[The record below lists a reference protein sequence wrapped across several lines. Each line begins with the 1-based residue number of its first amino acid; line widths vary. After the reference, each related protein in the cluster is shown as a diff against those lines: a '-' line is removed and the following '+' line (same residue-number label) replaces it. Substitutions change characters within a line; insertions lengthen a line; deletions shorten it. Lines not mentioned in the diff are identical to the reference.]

1 MELIGSKLDM
11 NELAWFVQSNYGVN
25 LSMYRSTCMKRRI
38 VHRLNMVNCESIDD
52 YFSYIGE
59 HPDEIEKLMDII
71 TIHVTGFFRDA
82 DIFSTLEKI
91 VFPEL
96 IMEKTCSEQPVIR
109 VWSAGCS
116 TGEET
121 YSLAMLLEYLV
132 RKSQHSIELEVFGT
146 DLSEEVC
153 RTARAGLYS
162 REKILEIP
170 LRIRSNAIS
179 PERDLFKISSDVRR
193 VVKFKT
199 HNLFSPPP
207 FSMFDL
213 IVCRNVLIH
222 FERDVRG
229 KINRHFHSS
238 LNDDGLLLLGTS
250 EALDTEAL
258 ERFSLVYPRSKI
270 YRKINNNCSKEE

>member
-1 MELIGSKLDM
+1 MELISSELDM

-25 LSMYRSTCMKRRI
+25 LSMYRSTCMHRRI
-38 VHRLNMVNCESIDD
+38 VHRLNMIKCESIDD

-71 TIHVTGFFRDA
+71 TIHVTEFFRDA
-82 DIFSTLEKI
+82 DIFSTLEKTI
-91 VFPEL
+91 FPEL
-96 IMEKTCSEQPVIR
+96 IMEKASAEQPVIR

-132 RKSQHSIELEVFGT
+132 RKSQKGIELEVFGT

-153 RTARAGLYS
+153 RIARAGLYS
-162 REKILEIP
+162 REKIMDIP

-179 PERDLFKISSDVRR
+179 PEGDLFKISSNVRR
-193 VVKFKT
+193 VVKFRA
-199 HNLFSPPP
+199 HNLFFPPP

-222 FERDVRG
+222 FEHDIRG
-229 KINRHFHSS
+229 TINRYFHSS
-238 LNDDGLLLLGTS
+238 LNDDGLLLLGKS
-250 EALDTEAL
+250 EALGTEAL
-258 ERFSLVYPRSKI
+258 ERFSLVHPRSKI
-270 YRKINNNCSKEE
+270 YRKMNNNCSKEG

>member
-1 MELIGSKLDM
+1 MKLINGELDM

-25 LSMYRSTCMKRRI
+25 LSMYRSTCINRRI
-38 VHRLNMVNCESIDD
+38 IHRLNMVNCESIDD

-59 HPDEIEKLMDII
+59 HPDEIEKLMDIV

-82 DIFSTLEKI
+82 DVYSMLEKT
-91 VFPEL
+91 VFPGL
-96 IMEKTCSEQPVIR
+96 IKEKACSEHPVIR

-132 RKSQHSIELEVFGT
+132 RKSQNNIELEVFGT

-153 RTARAGLYS
+153 KIARSGIYS

-170 LRIRSNAIS
+170 LHIRSNAIS
-179 PERDLFKISSDVRR
+179 PERDLFRISNNVRR
-193 VVKFKT
+193 VVKFRT

-222 FERDVRG
+222 FEHDVRG

-238 LNDDGLLLLGTS
+238 LNDDGLLLLGKS